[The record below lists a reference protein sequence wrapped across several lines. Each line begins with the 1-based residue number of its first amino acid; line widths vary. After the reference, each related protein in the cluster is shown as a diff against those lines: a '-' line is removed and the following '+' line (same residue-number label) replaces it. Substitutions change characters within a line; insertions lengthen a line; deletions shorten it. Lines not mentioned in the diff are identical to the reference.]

1 VKRLRTLRFRSYV
14 LPVILAALAARAFL
28 PPGFMT
34 TAQGPAINVQMC
46 SLEQDRR
53 SPIES
58 PVEDHDTPR
67 CDHCL
72 SPLGT
77 APVAIIDAPAPV
89 KAAALLAQ
97 TLLHQVP
104 FEPLQ
109 RAHSARA
116 PPHA

>member
-14 LPVILAALAARAFL
+14 LPAILAALAARAFL

-34 TAQGPAINVQMC
+34 TAQGPAVNLQMC

-53 SPIES
+53 GSELPG
-58 PVEDHDTPR
+58 EDHDAPR

-72 SPLGT
+72 SPLGAAPIAATEAT
-77 APVAIIDAPAPV
+77 APVR
-89 KAAALLAQ
+89 AAALLVQ

-104 FEPLQ
+104 LEPL
-109 RAHSARA
+109 RRSHSARA
-116 PPHA
+116 PPQA

>member
-1 VKRLRTLRFRSYV
+1 V

-34 TAQGPAINVQMC
+34 TAGGPAIDVQMC
-46 SLEQDRR
+46 SLEQERR
-53 SPIES
+53 APLEA
-58 PVEDHDTPR
+58 PAEKHATPS

-72 SPLGT
+72 SPFGM
-77 APVAIIDAPAPV
+77 APIAAIEASAPV
-89 KAAALLAQ
+89 KALTLLAQ

-104 FEPLQ
+104 RELLLS
-109 RAHSARA
+109 AHSARA